1 MAMAHYCGKN
11 IHSLANVWFLSCFRS
26 LPHNACNS
34 SSSHE
39 RIFQKTLLHHPSHPA
54 SQKQG
59 NATGE
64 VPSGKNL
71 FSKESKDFSCALAEE
86 NGGETPELSYP
97 WAPLLSA
104 SRLLPSLPWCL
115 NQHPFDSD
123 FGWLVFYLFHCGGR
137 EKQRSLND
145 AKASTISYISPCDY
159 FIEIHHWVSSI
170 VLDNF
175 CY

>member
-1 MAMAHYCGKN
+1 MHVT
-11 IHSLANVWFLSCFRS
+11 H
-26 LPHNACNS
+26 
-34 SSSHE
+34 
-39 RIFQKTLLHHPSHPA
+39 LHHMKGSSKRLSSITRLTQP
-54 SQKQG
+54 
-59 NATGE
+59 
-64 VPSGKNL
+64 L
-71 FSKESKDFSCALAEE
+71 RSKEMRQEKFPVGRTYSLKKVKTSAVLLLRKTEGKLF
-86 NGGETPELSYP
+86 ELSYP